1 MRQHDVDPAGAVT
14 VDREG
19 RMGLRLD
26 LKRMPFA
33 DKGVFKVGQQQG
45 GTVIVVLLEKTE
57 FFFTLY
63 CFVVYNTNFCSANL
77 T

>member
-1 MRQHDVDPAGAVT
+1 
-14 VDREG
+14 
-19 RMGLRLD
+19 MGLRLD

-57 FFFTLY
+57 FFLHFIVLWYIRPT
-63 CFVVYNTNFCSANL
+63 FVQQI
-77 T
+77 

>member
-14 VDREG
+14 VEG
-19 RMGLRLD
+19 QMGLRLD

-33 DKGVFKVGQQQG
+33 DKGVFKVAQRQG

-57 FFFTLY
+57 FFSHFIFLWYITPT
-63 CFVVYNTNFCSANL
+63 FVQQF
-77 T
+77 

>member
-14 VDREG
+14 VEG
-19 RMGLRLD
+19 RMALRLN

-33 DKGVFKVGQQQG
+33 DKGVFKATVGQQQG

-57 FFFTLY
+57 FFHTLLFY
-63 CFVVYNTNFCSANL
+63 GI
-77 T
+77 

>member
-1 MRQHDVDPAGAVT
+1 MRQHDVDPVGAVT
-14 VDREG
+14 VEG

-33 DKGVFKVGQQQG
+33 DKGVFKVGQQHG

-57 FFFTLY
+57 FFSHFIVLWYITPT
-63 CFVVYNTNFCSANL
+63 FVQQI
-77 T
+77 

>member
-1 MRQHDVDPAGAVT
+1 MRQHDVDPVGAVT
-14 VDREG
+14 VEG

-45 GTVIVVLLEKTE
+45 GTVIVVL
-57 FFFTLY
+57 
-63 CFVVYNTNFCSANL
+63 
-77 T
+77 